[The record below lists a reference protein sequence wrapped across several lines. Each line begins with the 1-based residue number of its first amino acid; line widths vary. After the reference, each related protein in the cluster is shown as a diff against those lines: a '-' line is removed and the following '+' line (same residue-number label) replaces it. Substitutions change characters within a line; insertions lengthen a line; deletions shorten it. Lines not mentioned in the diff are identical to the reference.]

1 MEEREG
7 MNEGTVQQRRM
18 AEKVKINVT
27 QEKRR
32 EEEHK
37 KKKKKK

>member
-1 MEEREG
+1 MEEREE
-7 MNEGTVQQRRM
+7 MNEGAVQQRRM

-27 QEKRR
+27 QEKHR

-37 KKKKKK
+37 RKKKK